1 MSFINDS
8 ILFLISIL
16 HLIII
21 LFIIITPFTDSNY
34 LLLIHIIIIPFI
46 VIHWILNDNTCCL
59 TTTENFIRQ
68 ISYDSKIDEKDSF
81 SYKLISPVYDFN
93 KNYESFSYFIY
104 VLTFLLWSKSVYNIY
119 YKIYTGEI
127 TKFNHLFKI

>member
-8 ILFLISIL
+8 LLFLISVL
-16 HLIII
+16 HLMII

-59 TTTENFIRQ
+59 TTTENFIRK
-68 ISYDSKIDEKDSF
+68 ISYDTKIDEKESF
-81 SYKLISPVYDFN
+81 SYKLISPIYDFN

-104 VLTFLLWSKSVYNIY
+104 ILTFLLWSKSVYNIY
-119 YKIYTGEI
+119 DKIHIGKIKNINNLFEI
-127 TKFNHLFKI
+127 